1 MSEIIERPILLR
13 PALAQKAYDGE
24 KTQTRR
30 LRGLTV
36 VNEAPDVWTLLYVSH
51 TNSAGRTAAFFK
63 DEHTGQVEVCHC
75 PYGKPGD
82 AVWFR
87 EPFYQLRGPLDP
99 SDINS
104 DIAWVNKPGCARY
117 GEEWYKPHTP
127 GEFGYRKRVSIHMP
141 RWASRTRVI
150 LEDIRCE
157 RVQEI
162 STADAWDEGL
172 TAQDIERAQ
181 VPLSQAPGYPVNAAL
196 RAFATLWDSINGKR
210 GYAWDTN
217 LFVWALK
224 WEPHVP
230 GSRTDEQ

>member
-82 AVWFR
+82 ALWVR
-87 EPFYQLRGPLDP
+87 ETWMPTPWGDGDYLGDRNDTLYRGGFQETRVLRRECKEHGVRWRP
-99 SDINS
+99 
-104 DIAWVNKPGCARY
+104 
-117 GEEWYKPHTP
+117 
-127 GEFGYRKRVSIHMP
+127 SIHMW
-141 RWASRTRVI
+141 RSASRTRVI